1 MNKKEIIKKVCGR
14 IKYNEDRMSTNFEYV
29 QNCMDCNTSYE
40 ELKDSGKK
48 LARDE
53 ENTFLDEL
61 LDEILAD

>member
-1 MNKKEIIKKVCGR
+1 MNKKEIVKKVCAR
-14 IKYNEDRMSTNFEYV
+14 IQHNEGRMSTNFEYV
-29 QNCMDCNTSYE
+29 ENCMHCNTSYE